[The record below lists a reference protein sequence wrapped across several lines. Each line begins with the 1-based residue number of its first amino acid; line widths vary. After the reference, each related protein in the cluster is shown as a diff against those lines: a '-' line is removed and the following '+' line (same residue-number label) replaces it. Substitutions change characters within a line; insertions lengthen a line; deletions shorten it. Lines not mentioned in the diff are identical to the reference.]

1 MSAAAVPLSFHAR
14 GHSVHDD
21 AYWES
26 RASAVDP
33 GGPVETF
40 RQIVASLDEKA
51 VNAARRNKP
60 TMWAYYGD
68 MADWLRDYFG
78 SCLSHTDGGY
88 AGAALALVQRAE
100 DECPTLPRGEAAAL
114 WARSVYCRR
123 ILNAWTPP
131 PHDRPSL
138 QWLRDRVAGEGI

>member
-1 MSAAAVPLSFHAR
+1 MTAATVARDAAYGEARAVAC
-14 GHSVHDD
+14 
-21 AYWES
+21 
-26 RASAVDP
+26 DP

-40 RQIVASLDEKA
+40 QRIVSTLDSKSA
-51 VNAARRNKP
+51 NAARRNKP

-68 MADWLRDYFG
+68 MADWLRAYFADV
-78 SCLSHTDGGY
+78 SDTDAGY

-100 DECPTLPRGEAAAL
+100 DDCPTLPRGEAALL
-114 WARSVYCRR
+114 WARSIYCRR

-138 QWLRDRVAGEGI
+138 RWLRDRATPRTESVN